1 MICTPWFPAPNA
13 AATGFWPF
21 YSPGHVHRPL
31 PLCSSDYPWFFITRF
46 CKTSFPQRPAFTT
59 LLVKH
64 VGPNL
69 TVQSLG
75 KCTKWQ
81 RRAEQFLCCSVSKR
95 QCRPRLWSC
104 FPTWGSKR
112 EWRFTFTLSWAS
124 LCQILSWL
132 SLHSVVIS
140 FKFWKPVLHGFKPL
154 FGIYYSKRRSLF
166 WREWVVD
173 GNCKPVDVMM
183 TFLMASLSG
192 VLPMKCG
199 GKTRWQ
205 RWGHVATLSWTKTP
219 IAQLDKIF
227 LYPFQI

>member
-1 MICTPWFPAPNA
+1 MWALIWQCNPLVNA
-13 AATGFWPF
+13 QSGK
-21 YSPGHVHRPL
+21 GEL
-31 PLCSSDYPWFFITRF
+31 SS
-46 CKTSFPQRPAFTT
+46 SFA
-59 LLVKH
+59 
-64 VGPNL
+64 
-69 TVQSLG
+69 VQSRKGNAGHGSDHVSLPG
-75 KCTKWQ
+75 GQK
-81 RRAEQFLCCSVSKR
+81 ESEDSLLPSVE
-95 QCRPRLWSC
+95 L
-104 FPTWGSKR
+104 
-112 EWRFTFTLSWAS
+112 LS
-124 LCQILSWL
+124 LSWL

-166 WREWVVD
+166 WREWVVS